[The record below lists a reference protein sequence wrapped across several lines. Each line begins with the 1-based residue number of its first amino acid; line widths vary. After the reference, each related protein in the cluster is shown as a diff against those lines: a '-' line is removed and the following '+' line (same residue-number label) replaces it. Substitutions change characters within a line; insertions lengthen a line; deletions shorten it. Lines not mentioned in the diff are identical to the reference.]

1 MERVDEVKLET
12 LESHVAEAV
21 TGYRERGG
29 AAASEALLLPISAS
43 GIYKYPAFQPHNHR
57 HHHQPVIIND
67 LPSGIPFSRC

>member
-1 MERVDEVKLET
+1 MERVDEVKLEM
-12 LESHVAEAV
+12 LESHVAQAV

-29 AAASEALLLPISAS
+29 AAASEALLLPNSAS
-43 GIYKYPAFQPHNHR
+43 GIYKYPAFQPHR